1 MFGCEKATGLHE
13 NTRGSYS
20 ESRLGANHVR
30 TSLWRFNERKK
41 YDRLFQL
48 FPIEV
53 KRLIVILV
61 NVLFK
66 VKGLDCAIF
75 FVANLVLAFYLECN
89 NEFSV
94 IKYKDFLP
102 KGLWNKPCSF

>member
-1 MFGCEKATGLHE
+1 MFGCEKATGLHK
-13 NTRGSYS
+13 NTRGSYY
-20 ESRLGANHVR
+20 ESGLGADHAR

-48 FPIEV
+48 FADRS

-75 FVANLVLAFYLECN
+75 FVANLLLVVYLECN

-94 IKYKDFLP
+94 IKYKGFLP
-102 KGLWNKPCSF
+102 QGL

>member
-1 MFGCEKATGLHE
+1 MIGFS
-13 NTRGSYS
+13 SY
-20 ESRLGANHVR
+20 
-30 TSLWRFNERKK
+30 
-41 YDRLFQL
+41 

-75 FVANLVLAFYLECN
+75 L
-89 NEFSV
+89 
-94 IKYKDFLP
+94 LP
-102 KGLWNKPCSF
+102 IWC

>member
-20 ESRLGANHVR
+20 ESGLGANHVR
-30 TSLWRFNERKK
+30 TSLWRFHERKK
-41 YDRLFQL
+41 YDRVFQL
-48 FPIEV
+48 FADRS
-53 KRLIVILV
+53 KRLMAILV

-75 FVANLVLAFYLECN
+75 CCQFVAICIL
-89 NEFSV
+89 
-94 IKYKDFLP
+94 
-102 KGLWNKPCSF
+102 GMQ